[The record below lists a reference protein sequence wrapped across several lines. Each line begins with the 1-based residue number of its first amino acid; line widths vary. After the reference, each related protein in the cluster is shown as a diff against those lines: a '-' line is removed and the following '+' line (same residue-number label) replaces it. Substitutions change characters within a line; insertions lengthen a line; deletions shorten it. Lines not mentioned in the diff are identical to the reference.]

1 MPYKSVV
8 AQRKHNRETQRRKR
22 KRDRENAI
30 PAALPAAG
38 ETGDPVTD
46 LCKWARDTLK
56 VPAGH
61 PLAGE
66 PMGVPSFGERF
77 LRDALTHRESL
88 LTVSRKNAKSAIIAI
103 LLLGYLAGP
112 LAVRGWRGAVASIN
126 SAKAGELKRQMQEI
140 AEASDLRG
148 LRFLRSPTPG
158 RVEAVGGTLDIL
170 SADKSAGAASG
181 FDLVVVDELG
191 LLHERDREL
200 IAGLKSST
208 SARNG
213 RFIAISIYG
222 SAPFIPEMIERAGD
236 PQVSIHAYVPE
247 QTADPTDPETWAQG
261 NPGLGTIKPVEYMQ
275 DRARISGTN
284 PSDFAFFR
292 SEDCNIPGSPSLE
305 MICTPS
311 DWKRITDAPAAQR
324 DGKCFIG
331 LDAGGSSSMT
341 AAAVV
346 WPSTGRLEVY
356 AAFPTTE
363 QFGLHERGRGDA
375 VGKRYETLHSTG
387 ELWTYHGRRTTPV
400 VPFLADV
407 RERLGDQEVAALGAD
422 RYRRS
427 EIIDYMSD
435 AGLAWPLIW
444 RGQGASSTADGSAD
458 VRAFQK
464 SVLDG
469 WLRPV
474 SPCTIMVHSIAESV
488 IRRDS
493 LGNPALDKARQ
504 AGRIDPLSAAL
515 IAVGLADRERS
526 KPTRGYRSGIV

>member
-8 AQRKHNRETQRRKR
+8 AQRKHNRDAQRRKR
-22 KRDRENAI
+22 KNDKDNAV
-30 PAALPAAG
+30 PVALPAPG
-38 ETGDPVTD
+38 DTGDPVTD
-46 LCKWARDTLK
+46 LCKWAREVLK

-66 PMGVPSFGERF
+66 PMGVPEFGERF

-88 LTVSRKNAKSAIIAI
+88 LCVARKNAKSAICAI

-112 LAVRGWRGAVASIN
+112 LAVRGWRGSVASIN
-126 SAKAGELKRQMQEI
+126 SAKASELKRQMQEI

-158 RVEAVGGTLDIL
+158 RVEGVGGTLDIL

-181 FDLVVVDELG
+181 FDCVVCDELG

-200 IAGLKSST
+200 ISGLKSST

-213 RFIAISIYG
+213 RFIAITIHG
-222 SAPFIPEMIERAGD
+222 DGPFVPEMIERAGD
-236 PQVSIHAYVPE
+236 PAVTVHAYVPAPDSD
-247 QTADPTDPETWAQG
+247 TADPETWAQG
-261 NPGLGTIKPVEYMQ
+261 NPGLGTVKSIEYMR

-284 PSDFAFFR
+284 PGDAAFFR

-305 MICTPS
+305 MICTPT
-311 DWKRITDAPAAQR
+311 DWKRLIEAKDAQR

-346 WPSTGRLEVY
+346 WPSTGRMEVY
-356 AAFPTTE
+356 AAFPTTD

-387 ELWTYHGRRTTPV
+387 ELWVYNGRRTTPV
-400 VPFLADV
+400 VPFLCDV
-407 RERLGDQEVAALGAD
+407 RERLGDQEVVALGAD

-427 EIIDYMSD
+427 EIIDYMTD
-435 AGLAWPLIW
+435 AGLSWPLIW

-458 VRAFQK
+458 VRAFQR

-526 KPTRGYRSGIV
+526 KPTRGYRSGVV